1 MGSNLIMSLK
11 MISTSF
17 PLSLKAIKIMP
28 SEDTK
33 MISPELTY
41 FNINLTELITSH
53 THNQKQLENILVKCD
68 RVGVQRF

>member
-53 THNQKQLENILVKCD
+53 THNQ
-68 RVGVQRF
+68 